1 MSAQAPVRTGPT
13 GEAERPVKP
22 GRRTKTPT
30 VIQME
35 AVECG
40 AAALGIVLAHYG
52 RWVPLEEL
60 RRTCGVSR
68 DGSRASNV
76 LRAARSYGLE
86 AKGFQ
91 METAKLREFATP
103 FIVFWNFHHFLVVEG
118 FRGDTV
124 YLNDPASGPRKVDLK
139 DFDNSYTGVA
149 LTFTPSAEF
158 STGGE
163 KPSAFAGLGTRL
175 AGGGGALLLVFL
187 ASLLL
192 VVPGLIAPAFT
203 RVFID
208 RVLGGGFTNWM
219 WPLLAA
225 MLFVALL
232 ASGLTWLQQQYLLRL
247 ETRIALGSSSTFLR
261 HVLRL
266 PVEFFTQ
273 RQPAD
278 VSSRVQSNDTVAQLL
293 SRDLATSM
301 ISAVLVVFYAVFMLS
316 YDVVLTVLGVSMVAL
331 NVVVLQLVSRARVD
345 ATTKL
350 RQDRGRLIGTT
361 YNGLQLIETLK
372 ATGTENDFFGRW
384 AGFQTK
390 VANGQQRLGVPTQLL
405 SVVPPF
411 LAAVNTALI
420 LWIGSDRAI
429 DGVITIGLLVAFQ
442 GLLTSFTRPVQQ
454 LTQVGQKMQ
463 DVTAD
468 LNRLGDVLRYEQA
481 RQFRIEPEAPAEV
494 VEGRLELR
502 DVTFGYSP
510 LSPPII
516 ENFSISVEPG
526 HRVALVGG
534 SGSGKSTIARLVAGL
549 HEPWSGEVRI
559 DGRLRDDFPRHVLG
573 GALAVVDQDIF
584 LFEGTVREN
593 LTLWDET
600 IPDEVLV
607 TALRDALIYDDIMDR
622 PGGLGSVISEG
633 GANLSGG
640 QRQRLEIAR
649 ALCVNPRVLVLDE
662 ATSALDTES
671 EKTIDDTL
679 RRRGCTCVI
688 VAHRLSTIRDADEIV
703 VLERGVVVERGTHDD
718 LLAADGA
725 YARLIGAE

>member
-1 MSAQAPVRTGPT
+1 MSAQAPVQTEPAGST
-13 GEAERPVKP
+13 DRPAKAA
-22 GRRTKTPT
+22 RRTRTPT

-40 AAALGIVLAHYG
+40 AAALGIVLAHHG
-52 RWVPLEEL
+52 RWIPLEEL

-76 LRAARSYGLE
+76 LRAARSYGLD

-91 METAKLREFATP
+91 METSKLREFETP

-118 FRGDTV
+118 FKGDTV

-149 LTFTPSAEF
+149 LTFAPTEEF
-158 STGGE
+158 SQGGE
-163 KPSAFAGLGTRL
+163 KPSAFAGLGSRL
-175 AGGGGALLLVFL
+175 NGGGLALLLVFL

-219 WPLLAA
+219 WPLLAG

-232 ASGLTWLQQQYLLRL
+232 ASALTWLQQQYLLRL
-247 ETRIALGSSSTFLR
+247 ETRIALASSSSFLR

-293 SRDLATSM
+293 SRDLATSL
-301 ISAVLVVFYAVFMLS
+301 ISGVLVVFYAVFMLS
-316 YDVVLTVLGVSMVAL
+316 YDVLLTLLGVGMVAL
-331 NVVVLQLVSRARVD
+331 NVVVLQIVSRARVD

-429 DGVITIGLLVAFQ
+429 DGVITIGVLVAFQ

-468 LNRLGDVLRYEQA
+468 INRLGDVQRYQQA
-481 RQFRIEPEAPAEV
+481 RQFRIEPVEPVEV

-510 LSPPII
+510 LAAPII
-516 ENFSISVEPG
+516 EAFSISVEPG

-534 SGSGKSTIARLVAGL
+534 SGSGKSTIARLVAGRVRSGSTAACATTSRATCWAV
-549 HEPWSGEVRI
+549 PWPSWTRTSSCSRARC
-559 DGRLRDDFPRHVLG
+559 GRTSRCGTRRSPTRSSSPRCATRSSTTTSWTG
-573 GALAVVDQDIF
+573 PADSARSSPREGRTSRAVSASASRSPAPCASTP
-584 LFEGTVREN
+584 GSSCWT
-593 LTLWDET
+593 
-600 IPDEVLV
+600 
-607 TALRDALIYDDIMDR
+607 R
-622 PGGLGSVISEG
+622 PP
-633 GANLSGG
+633 APWTP
-640 QRQRLEIAR
+640 R
-649 ALCVNPRVLVLDE
+649 A
-662 ATSALDTES
+662 
-671 EKTIDDTL
+671 
-679 RRRGCTCVI
+679 RRR
-688 VAHRLSTIRDADEIV
+688 ST
-703 VLERGVVVERGTHDD
+703 TPC
-718 LLAADGA
+718 AAA
-725 YARLIGAE
+725 AAPV